1 LTYETKTQ
9 ENDEEVEPKH
19 VIIRLRDKGKD
30 NDNIPFTIKFSL
42 AKLISE
48 KKLSISRTGGHYFL
62 IIDSYEIGLPL
73 SALKEIIGL
82 ALMMMPPEHAEQV
95 FKEWYD
101 VVC

>member
-1 LTYETKTQ
+1 MGSEIQFL
-9 ENDEEVEPKH
+9 DEDVEPKH
-19 VIIRLRDKGKD
+19 VIIRIRDKGRDK
-30 NDNIPFTIKFSL
+30 NDIPFTMRFNL

-48 KKLSISRTGGHYFL
+48 NRLSISRVGSHYFL

-73 SALKEIIGL
+73 SALKEIVGL

-95 FKEWYD
+95 FREWYD